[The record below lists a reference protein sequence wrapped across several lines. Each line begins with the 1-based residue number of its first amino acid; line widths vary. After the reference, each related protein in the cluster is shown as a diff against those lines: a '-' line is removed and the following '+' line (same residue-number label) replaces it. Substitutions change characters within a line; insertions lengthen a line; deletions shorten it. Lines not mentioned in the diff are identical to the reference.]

1 MMGDHTVMERQPTPH
16 QAQALISGLS
26 RGSVPLDAVEWFN
39 VEVGERRRWIEDIR
53 RDLEGF
59 VREGGSKVRFLKGFF
74 GDGKTHF
81 LSLVRKM
88 ARDRGY
94 LVSYVNAEEAP
105 LHKFEKVYGQMVE
118 RMESA
123 DCSEQALRR
132 LLDGW
137 VEARHRAL
145 ADQEE
150 EEERIGRQLVAE
162 IRELTAG
169 LKGVSQNFR
178 SALFRYWENVG
189 LMPPDR
195 PWEEENELILRWFA
209 GQSVSLA
216 AMRKFGVYSRIDKN
230 TSKEAFRSMA
240 ALVRALGASG
250 LVILIDELELVT
262 FQNRRVQDAAYSTLR
277 QLIDSADGGGDTHPP
292 EGIFVL
298 GAATPEMFEE
308 EGFKKYPA
316 LWDRVA
322 PGLSGSLLR
331 SLGLGEK
338 PLINPSAVVIDLD
351 LARLDRRALWEIARK
366 VREAHGIAY
375 GWPAAEAVGDAVLDR
390 AVQFVL
396 EIQLMG
402 KSPPRILIKTL
413 VELLDLAHQYPEQ
426 FAQIDVVGRI
436 QEVAERDRPQVP
448 LWD

>member
-1 MMGDHTVMERQPTPH
+1 MEDPTATGKALPIH
-16 QAQALISGLS
+16 QAQSLISGLS
-26 RGSVPLDAVEWFN
+26 RGSAPLDAVEWFH
-39 VEVGERRRWIEDIR
+39 VEVGDRCRWLEDIQ
-53 RDLEGF
+53 RDLDGYI
-59 VREGGSKVRFLKGFF
+59 REGGSKVRFLKGFF

-81 LSLVRKM
+81 LSMVRKM

-105 LHKFEKVYGQMVE
+105 LHKFEKVYGQIVE
-118 RMESA
+118 RLEKA
-123 DCSEQALRR
+123 DCSEQTLRR

-137 VEARHRAL
+137 VEERHRAL
-145 ADQEE
+145 STEEVEE
-150 EEERIGRQLVAE
+150 EAIGRRIGTE
-162 IRELTAG
+162 IREFATG
-169 LKGVSQNFR
+169 LVGASQNFR
-178 SALFRYWENVG
+178 SALFRYWENAA
-189 LMPPDR
+189 LMPDDR
-195 PWEEENELILRWFA
+195 PWEEENELILRWFS
-209 GQSVSLA
+209 GETVSLA
-216 AMRKFGVYSRIDKN
+216 VMRKLGVYSRIDKN

-250 LVILIDELELVT
+250 LVILIDELELIT

-322 PGLSGSLLR
+322 PGLTGSLLR
-331 SLGLGEK
+331 TLGLDEK
-338 PLINPSAVVIDLD
+338 PWINPSAVVIDLD
-351 LARLDRRALWEIARK
+351 LARLDQLALGEIARK

-375 GWPAAEAVGDAVLDR
+375 GWPATEVVEDAVLDR
-390 AVQFVL
+390 AVRHVI

-413 VELLDLAHQYPEQ
+413 VELLDLARQYPEQ
-426 FAQIDVVGRI
+426 FAQIDLAGQIRG
-436 QEVAERDRPQVP
+436 VAERDRPQVQ